1 MLFMPGTSAGQVPPV
16 NAFGA
21 AGLCAPGGG
30 VSLHFPTGPVGGV
43 PPVPP
48 VPVPP
53 VPPVAPEPPVP
64 PVEVPPFPALPP
76 VPEGQPSLQLAAS
89 LLLHIHAS
97 KHESAGSS
105 QFPAPP
111 APPALSSL
119 EQPAATPIGK
129 IKINVES
136 ARGFIV
142 PRTR

>member
-21 AGLCAPGGG
+21 AGLGAPGGG
-30 VSLHFPTGPVGGV
+30 ASLHFPTGPVGGV

-48 VPVPP
+48 VPV
-53 VPPVAPEPPVP
+53 
-64 PVEVPPFPALPP
+64 PP

-119 EQPAATPIGK
+119 EQPAAT
-129 IKINVES
+129 
-136 ARGFIV
+136 
-142 PRTR
+142 